1 MSRISLNII
10 ISLLLGTVSLSLI
23 FISKDYPGT
32 SGNFPI
38 TMLIFIVL
46 LSIAQIAISIYRFKT
61 LNQKQFAINH
71 ISLIIFCLSFLTVYL
86 MQFLNFFGAFLIFFL
101 SVIYF
106 YKIRNLKYY
115 LFGTLILFLAIFV
128 IFQFG
133 LNVSLLNREFLG

>member
-10 ISLLLGTVSLSLI
+10 ISLLLGAVSLSLI

-38 TMLIFIVL
+38 TMLIFMVL

-61 LNQKQFAINH
+61 LNQKRFEINH
-71 ISLIIFCLSFLTVYL
+71 ISLIIFCLSFLAVYL

>member
-61 LNQKQFAINH
+61 LNQKQFEINH

>member
-61 LNQKQFAINH
+61 LNQKHFEINH